1 MFSKNHYTFMSL
13 IRKILAILIG
23 IIMSVWLV
31 MQFPFIL
38 VFEIH
43 KKVNK
48 GKKNLFIAWVDDFNG
63 YFFERINTLW
73 YSEKEQVI
81 EDVIIKKEITQL
93 LDPRPESIKT
103 LPISLQ
109 VANNI
114 FDSRSTVFYY
124 EPSDEPLIKERI
136 IIHYNKIIEAL
147 NSKQID
153 FIFPYLF
160 NDAVEE
166 DFKKLTEYYFPII
179 NTDHT
184 AIDQVRNHLS
194 NPKFFKE
201 LIGFE
206 EIQGACFIRSTKQP
220 LGNGYEYRVYHLPT
234 IDDKTIDVSI
244 DFYLFSVPSAEIISK
259 SQIQFQ
265 RSTSSSDR
273 KLKDDEPDGIFSTED
288 MAISRKLQLE
298 IEKELKLNSSNGAIK
313 MMLFMLKKMREFNIP
328 TDSSLRTLIADLRN
342 ANVDAPSSI
351 LVTSTGKIILKEFK
365 REIDLTPLQKT
376 VFIFFLLKQDG
387 IMFKDLPKYKADL
400 MNIYSKISNRTSM
413 DTIKKSVAD
422 LANPYS
428 NSMSEKCSRIR
439 EAFMKCM
446 DERLANY
453 YCINGARNNPKRIE
467 LDRRLVEFEDAIF

>member
-1 MFSKNHYTFMSL
+1 MHIIKKT
-13 IRKILAILIG
+13 LAILIG
-23 IIMSVWLV
+23 LILIVWLV
-31 MQFPFIL
+31 LQLPFIL
-38 VFEIH
+38 IFELH
-43 KKVNK
+43 KHIIKC
-48 GKKNLFIAWVDDFNG
+48 KKNLFIEMMASVNN
-63 YFFERINTLW
+63 YLIELVCVLW
-73 YSEKEQVI
+73 REKKLELVSETV
-81 EDVIIKKEITQL
+81 IKKEMAQK
-93 LDPRPESIKT
+93 LDPRPETLKL
-103 LPISLQ
+103 LPIQLQ

-114 FDSRSTVFYY
+114 FENRSTVFYY
-124 EPSDEPLIKERI
+124 EGMDEPLVKQQIKK
-136 IIHYNKIIEAL
+136 HYEKIYSSLDVKE
-147 NSKQID
+147 ID
-153 FIFPYLF
+153 FIFPHLF
-160 NDAVEE
+160 NDAVEG

-184 AIDQVRNHLS
+184 ANNQVRKHLS

-220 LGNGYEYRVYHLPT
+220 FGDGYEYRVYHLPNTDAKT
-234 IDDKTIDVSI
+234 IDDSI
-244 DFYLFSVPSAEIISK
+244 DFYLLSVPSAVNIDSRP
-259 SQIQFQ
+259 QFQ
-265 RSTSSSDR
+265 YRNSRSNL
-273 KLKDDEPDGIFSTED
+273 LKDDEPDQVFSTED
-288 MAISRKLQLE
+288 MAISKKLQLE
-298 IEKELKLNSSNGAIK
+298 IEKELKQNSSNGAIK
-313 MMLFMLKKMREFNIP
+313 MMLFMLKKMKEFNIP
-328 TDSSLRTLIADLRN
+328 TDSSMRTLIADLRN

-413 DTIKKSVAD
+413 DTIRKSVAD

-467 LDRRLVEFEDAIF
+467 LDRSLVEFEDTIF

>member
-1 MFSKNHYTFMSL
+1 MLL
-13 IRKILAILIG
+13 IRKTLAILIG
-23 IIMSVWLV
+23 IILTVWVVILL
-31 MQFPFIL
+31 PFIL
-38 VFEIH
+38 IFEVH
-43 KKVNK
+43 KKISNR
-48 GKKNLFIAWVDDFNG
+48 KKNLFIDWLDAFNG
-63 YFFERINTLW
+63 YFFDLINTLW
-73 YSEKEQVI
+73 DSEKKPVI
-81 EDVIIKKEITQL
+81 EDVKVKKEVTQL
-93 LDPRPESIKT
+93 LDPRPESIKA

-114 FDSRSTVFYY
+114 FENRSTVFYY
-124 EPSDEPLIKERI
+124 EGMDEPLVKQQIKK
-136 IIHYNKIIEAL
+136 HYEKIYSSLDVKE
-147 NSKQID
+147 ID
-153 FIFPYLF
+153 FIFPHLF

-166 DFKKLTEYYFPII
+166 DFKQLTEYYFPII
-179 NTDHT
+179 DTEHAANN
-184 AIDQVRNHLS
+184 QVRKHLS

-220 LGNGYEYRVYHLPT
+220 FGDGYEYRVYHLPNT
-234 IDDKTIDVSI
+234 DAKTIVDSI
-244 DFYLFSVPSAEIISK
+244 DFYLLSVPSAANIDGRP
-259 SQIQFQ
+259 QFQ
-265 RSTSSSDR
+265 YRNSRSNL
-273 KLKDDEPDGIFSTED
+273 LKDDEPDQVFSTED
-288 MAISRKLQLE
+288 MAISKKLQLE
-298 IEKELKLNSSNGAIK
+298 IEKELKQNSSNGAIK
-313 MMLFMLKKMREFNIP
+313 MMLFMLKKMKEFNIP
-328 TDSSLRTLIADLRN
+328 TDSSMRTLIADLRN

-467 LDRRLVEFEDAIF
+467 LDRSLVEFEDTIF